1 MLKPSPEGACLLCG
15 AIMPVKQLKHPYLHK
30 QHCQIFSMKRR
41 EIEGTKAKENDEGAV
56 ARPSVT

>member
-30 QHCQIFSMKRR
+30 QHCQIFGMKRK
-41 EIEGTKAKENDEGAV
+41 EIEEKQPQERDEGAV
-56 ARPSVT
+56 SRPSR